1 MLWPKNQT
9 PRSFLGSLPAKSSFC
24 PFYKGKMA
32 QNWPKMSKFQNPLNT
47 HPKMVNAC
55 NKCQT
60 YHFGGCFAGFPESV
74 LRFRHSKSHFLSL
87 EKGHFRQKCP
97 LLGTKKWDF
106 ERPNLRTDSG
116 NPAKHPPKWWGRHL
130 FHVFTIFGRVLS
142 KFSNL
147 LILGQFRA
155 IFPL

>member
-1 MLWPKNQT
+1 M
-9 PRSFLGSLPAKSSFC
+9 GSLPAKSSFC

-147 LILGQFRA
+147 LIFGQFRA